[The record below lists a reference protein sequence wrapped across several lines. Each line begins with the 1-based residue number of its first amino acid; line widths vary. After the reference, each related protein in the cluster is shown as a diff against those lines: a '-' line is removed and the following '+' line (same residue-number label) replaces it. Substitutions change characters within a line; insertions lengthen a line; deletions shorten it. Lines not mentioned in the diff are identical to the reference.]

1 MFCLP
6 KDEGNRKILMDQMKS
21 YSRDLY
27 YNSINIITKCL
38 VIVAIASVVYMLL
51 VQFLARFMNRVSVVV
66 GVLAMIGLAT
76 TIILYPSQISGMLRW
91 SVFIIT
97 AVFLLIMICT
107 FVKYFTAW
115 GANGIFL
122 NFGTKFVMS
131 NLHVLVLPIIFLAL
145 GVGFYF
151 CEILMYRSFWSFG

>member
-1 MFCLP
+1 MFCMP
-6 KDEGNRKILMDQMKS
+6 KDEGNRKILMDQMKT

-27 YNSINIITKCL
+27 YNSVNIITKCL

-51 VQFLARFMNRVSVVV
+51 VQFLPRFMNRVSVVV

-76 TIILYPSQISGMLRW
+76 TIILYPSKISGMLRW

-107 FVKYFTAW
+107 FVKYFWDW
-115 GANGIFL
+115 GLNGVFL
-122 NFGTKFVMS
+122 DFGTKFVS
-131 NLHVLVLPIIFLAL
+131 ANPYLLVLPIIFLAM
-145 GVGFYF
+145 GAGFYF